1 MDRGSPEPGGGVG
14 EGVECQHLGKCVWL
28 RLYVCVSVRAFV
40 YLCVFVTL
48 TPFCPRWPREGTL
61 MEGEKETF
69 ALMHFKT
76 DGQEHL
82 QL

>member
-1 MDRGSPEPGGGVG
+1 MGRGSPEPGGVA
-14 EGVECQHLGKCVWL
+14 CQHLGKCV
-28 RLYVCVSVRAFV
+28 VFV

-61 MEGEKETF
+61 MEGKKETF